1 MLSLEKCTP
10 FTVSSK
16 SVPNA
21 TTVSVRVPA
30 GDRWQTQVRY
40 FEKSLIKGLFKAVG
54 RVTKSKRENVLVTD
68 GHEGTKG

>member
-10 FTVSSK
+10 FIVSSK
-16 SVPNA
+16 SAPPA
-21 TTVSVRVPA
+21 STVSVRVPA
-30 GDRWQTQVRY
+30 GDRWQTQVRH

-54 RVTKSKRENVLVTD
+54 RVTKSKRENGLVTD